1 MIYHSRD
8 FFSLLYRA
16 SIKALYDSK
25 VKSFEMKNESFLMKE
40 KTKIN
45 IANKILSLCVCP
57 GVEFDFLRYPL
68 YSWKFAFI
76 RITNI
81 ISKPP
86 LDLAFKCI
94 LTYFKEEVHFL
105 SI

>member
-1 MIYHSRD
+1 M
-8 FFSLLYRA
+8 
-16 SIKALYDSK
+16 KAFYDWK

-45 IANKILSLCVCP
+45 IANKILSLLRVSRRRIRF
-57 GVEFDFLRYPL
+57 FDDTPFILER
-68 YSWKFAFI
+68 KICFI

-81 ISKPP
+81 ISKPA
-86 LDLAFKCI
+86 LDLPFKCI

>member
-45 IANKILSLCVCP
+45 IANKILSLLRVSRRRIRFFTIP
-57 GVEFDFLRYPL
+57 PLFLKICL
-68 YSWKFAFI
+68 YS
-76 RITNI
+76 
-81 ISKPP
+81 
-86 LDLAFKCI
+86 D
-94 LTYFKEEVHFL
+94 YQHH
-105 SI
+105 